1 MDNPIDGTMVAPHG
15 MFFMEGAGGYH
26 PDLYHPDLDAP
37 SSLADT
43 HQPSCF
49 GQEEEMGSSWRGVGA
64 AGRIINEARPTL

>member
-26 PDLYHPDLDAP
+26 PNLDTP

-49 GQEEEMGSSWRGVGA
+49 GQEEEMGSSWKGVGA
-64 AGRIINEARPTL
+64 TGRTINEARPTL